1 MSLLSL
7 ISACRQPLN
16 YTDAS
21 GPMFI
26 GNQYKACDQEDETD
40 SLIVVSYN
48 IEKGEKIDKAL
59 SLIRNHPIL
68 NSSHIFLLQEMDEHG
83 TKKMAEALQMN
94 YVYFPINQDPKTGKS
109 FGNSILSKD
118 TILMQQ
124 KLVLPH
130 GQSHNNRMRGASIA
144 LTYHNGLPIRLYSVH
159 MATVVMPTSK
169 RLDQVDSLTSHIS
182 QYVTWEDPCI
192 IGGDF
197 NSVTSAFRNKIVS
210 KFDNINF
217 TYATKGLG
225 ATQKG
230 PIRFLKPELDM
241 IFSKNFQVIQRG
253 KVEDTT
259 ASDHYPIWTCLK
271 VSSQQDQNF
280 F

>member
-1 MSLLSL
+1 
-7 ISACRQPLN
+7 
-16 YTDAS
+16 
-21 GPMFI
+21 MFH
-26 GNQYKACDQEDETD
+26 GNQFSVCDQEAVSD

-59 SLIRNHPIL
+59 DLIRGHSIL

-83 TKKMAEALQMN
+83 TKRMADSLKMN
-94 YVYFPINQDPKTGKS
+94 YVYFPINRDPNTGKS

-130 GQSHNNRMRGASIA
+130 GQTHNNRMRGASIA
-144 LTYHNGLPIRLYSVH
+144 LTYHNGMPIRLYSVH

-182 QYVTWEDPCI
+182 QFVTWEDPCI

-197 NSVTSAFRNKIVS
+197 NSVTSAFRNKVVS

-241 IFSKNFQVIQRG
+241 IFSKNFEVIKRG
-253 KVEDTT
+253 KVVDNT
-259 ASDHYPIWTCLK
+259 ASDHFPIWTQLK
-271 VSSQQDQNF
+271 VRSNNQLYY
-280 F
+280 